1 MFFFISCSANPR
13 SSIQEGRQQLSLS
26 LSLLR
31 ANLRH
36 TRGGSPYSY
45 SILRTDYSIRSAYTT
60 ISTTSSSSVHDQLCI
75 LILARI
81 ESNSGGFSLLP
92 VLSPYSYS
100 QYGVL
105 YYIKKE
111 IKSHRRQPRGRS
123 LNPFIH
129 FVHSFLPA
137 MFIYL
142 PCFVDV
148 VCWLQT
154 YKYSIWR

>member
-81 ESNSGGFSLLP
+81 ESNSGGFSPLP

-105 YYIKKE
+105 YKKRNKE
-111 IKSHRRQPRGRS
+111 PSTSAKRKIAES
-123 LNPFIH
+123 L
-129 FVHSFLPA
+129 HSFCS
-137 MFIYL
+137 FILASHVYL
-142 PCFVDV
+142 SSLFC
-148 VCWLQT
+148 
-154 YKYSIWR
+154 